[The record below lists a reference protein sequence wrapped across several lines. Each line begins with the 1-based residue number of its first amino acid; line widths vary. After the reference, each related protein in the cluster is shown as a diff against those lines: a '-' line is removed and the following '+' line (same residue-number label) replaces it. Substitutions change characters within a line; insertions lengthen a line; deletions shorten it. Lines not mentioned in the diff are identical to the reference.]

1 MQRSLWMGAPPSLC
15 RCEKEESMGSEKK
28 DRSRLKDGLWAAL
41 RWKPPA
47 CAAENGVFWMV
58 IFLGTLSVLSL
69 FSAGRQAIQTGGGKV
84 RNLAQ
89 GRSHRT
95 EEGLRPICSVDN
107 GLPQVALTFELTK
120 GTEGVEEVLG
130 VLDEEQV
137 RATFFIS
144 GHWAL
149 EQPAL
154 AKEIGRRGHDI
165 GSLGLSGRSMET
177 IGREERREEILQARQ
192 AIQEAT
198 GKEPVLFRPPADRY
212 DDELLTLICGLGC
225 QPVLWDVD
233 SFDWKDYGQ
242 EQLKKQV
249 LGAEGLQAGSILRFH
264 CGARYT
270 PGALGEIVRGLKERG
285 AVITPLSQMIIRED
299 YHLDVDGRQRAD

>member
-1 MQRSLWMGAPPSLC
+1 
-15 RCEKEESMGSEKK
+15 MGSEKK

-41 RWKPPA
+41 RWKPLA

-154 AKEIGRRGHDI
+154 AK
-165 GSLGLSGRSMET
+165 
-177 IGREERREEILQARQ
+177 

-249 LGAEGLQAGSILRFH
+249 LGAEVLQAGSILRFH